1 MTDINANIHLKSEQ
15 DPKAKTILILLLCS
29 EQNFLGTIVKCMN
42 FNLNAHEVHYFE
54 IQRIPLHRLWK
65 LMYIMFV
72 FFNKP
77 CVTEH

>member
-42 FNLNAHEVHYFE
+42 FILNAHESALLWDSTHSFISTLKINVHYVC
-54 IQRIPLHRLWK
+54 ILQ
-65 LMYIMFV
+65 
-72 FFNKP
+72 
-77 CVTEH
+77 